1 MRRALAHV
9 LAVAV
14 SVLASRPPHIALAR
28 TYSYAVD
35 LDVQMDYTSQ
45 EELRPEL
52 PDFTSGLAAAAG
64 VDSSQIVIVG
74 IDSYEKT
81 WPPKVD
87 MQIAV
92 VVPDNS
98 TAEAGLRQAHAQSP
112 CTARPPD

>member
-14 SVLASRPPHIALAR
+14 SVLASRPHIALAR

-64 VDSSQIVIVG
+64 VDFSQIVIVG

-98 TAEAGLRQAHAQSP
+98 TAEAGLPPSARAVTVHGE
-112 CTARPPD
+112 TA